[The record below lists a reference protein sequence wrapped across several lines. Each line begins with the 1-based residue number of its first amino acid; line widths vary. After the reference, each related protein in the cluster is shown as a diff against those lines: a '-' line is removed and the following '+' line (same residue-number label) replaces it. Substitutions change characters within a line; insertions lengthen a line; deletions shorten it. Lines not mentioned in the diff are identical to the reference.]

1 MRVACLAI
9 GLLWTVWAAAET
21 LYRLPWAEGLAFTFT
36 QVPGGRIT
44 SHFTKATLNAVD
56 IAMPPGIGVLAARRG
71 VVEALEAHHGA
82 SGEEEPVSYE
92 GNFVRVRH
100 ADHTAATYAH
110 LLYRSVTVT
119 LGQTVEAGQLLGYS
133 GSTGDV
139 TAPHLHFVVS
149 RTETNSAGWRED
161 VSLPV
166 TFYVGVPPVAFAPRA
181 ALSVTADYSSRVDAP
196 RAVSD
201 GPRVPLKH
209 PVLGQDEVLGGWALL
224 AVWLACGAAGLICF
238 WRFSRS

>member
-1 MRVACLAI
+1 LAP
-9 GLLWTVWAAAET
+9 AET
-21 LYRLPWAEGLAFTFT
+21 LYRLPWAEGLTFTFT

-82 SGEEEPVSYE
+82 SDEEEPLSYE

-100 ADHTAATYAH
+100 DDHTAATYAH
-110 LLYRSVTVT
+110 LMYRSVTVT

-139 TAPHLHFVVS
+139 TRPHLHFVIT
-149 RTETNSAGWRED
+149 RTKTNSAGWRED

-166 TFYVGVPPVAFAPRA
+166 MFYVGVPPVAFAPRA
-181 ALSVTADYSSRVDAP
+181 ALSVAANYSTRVDAP
-196 RAVSD
+196 RTVSD
-201 GPRVPLKH
+201 GPRVPLKRS
-209 PVLGQDEVLGGWALL
+209 VLGQDEELRAWALL
-224 AVWLACGAAGLICF
+224 AVWLAFGAAGLIWF